1 MNRSTGAVIEP
12 VRRHTVNDDTENR
25 EVHHDDDFMTVYW
38 PSQSSFPIVV
48 WKKFSATG
56 GCRPAF
62 EKVLSLIPE
71 KRVVMAMA
79 DFTSLSVLST
89 DDQIWIRTDWLP
101 RASRAGLRH
110 LGVVLP
116 EKPLGKASLLKGI
129 RVEDASRLEIAYF
142 NAQSQTQDW
151 LQRLTVSSDRS

>member
-1 MNRSTGAVIEP
+1 
-12 VRRHTVNDDTENR
+12 
-25 EVHHDDDFMTVYW
+25 MTVYW
-38 PSQSSFPIVV
+38 SSHSAFPVVV

-62 EKVLSLIPE
+62 EKILVLIPE
-71 KRVVMAMA
+71 KRVAVAIA
-79 DFTSLSVLST
+79 DFTALSVLSS
-89 DDQIWIRTDWLP
+89 DDQNWIRTDWLP

-151 LQRLTVSSDRS
+151 LQRLTTSPHRD